1 VDTDTAVLSEPLIPL
16 LIYITSLERA
26 LYLYFLTTFTF
37 ITLLCECEPAVSSS
51 SAAAARKKQCK
62 DHRMPLH
69 RNIIRKKGE
78 YAMYPPLSRCGDDMT
93 WSYPIPS
100 HKSKRLN

>member
-1 VDTDTAVLSEPLIPL
+1 MDTDTAVLSEPLIPL

-26 LYLYFLTTFTF
+26 LYLYLYFLTTFTF

-78 YAMYPPLSRCGDDMT
+78 YAMYPPLSRCGDD
-93 WSYPIPS
+93 ICI
-100 HKSKRLN
+100 